1 MLQILMKTFENNG
14 KSISENFVK
23 LNLKQNLYSIF
34 IWSSYVRRNSIF
46 NNRVKQLRV
55 MIES

>member
-23 LNLKQNLYSIF
+23 LNLKQNLFSF
-34 IWSSYVRRNSIF
+34 GHHMCRGNRFLTTELNS
-46 NNRVKQLRV
+46 
-55 MIES
+55 